1 MFKKT
6 ILTLAITGLAHTTYA
21 TPPKGDIYAKGTDAY
36 VIDQENR
43 IVRDNFG
50 GCVRSINWTKETALP
65 ICEGWPEQ
73 KTKPKPQLSAP
84 IASKPEPQP
93 EPEPEPV
100 VEKQTVEEPIPIF
113 RGLFKTNRAELND
126 NAFGKLDLIVE
137 YMNKYPAKRIL
148 VEGHTDN
155 QGSAAYNKNLSLR
168 RAQAVKNYLVSKGIT
183 ADRIEIIGYG
193 ESQPIADNST
203 PEGRQL
209 NRRVEIKLIKL

>member
-6 ILTLAITGLAHTTYA
+6 IFTLTIIGLTHTAQA
-21 TPPKGDIYAKGTDAY
+21 TPPKGDIYAEGTDAY

-50 GCVRSINWTKETALP
+50 GCVRSINWTKETALA

-73 KTKPKPQLSAP
+73 KVEKAEPKPQLTTP
-84 IASKPEPQP
+84 ITTKPEPQP
-93 EPEPEPV
+93 EPV
-100 VEKQTVEEPIPIF
+100 AEEPLPVF
-113 RGLFKTNRAELND
+113 RGLFKTNSAELND
-126 NAFGKLDLIVE
+126 DAFGKLDLIVE
-137 YMNKYPAKRIL
+137 YMKKYPAKRIV

-155 QGSAAYNKNLSLR
+155 VGSETYNKTLSER
-168 RAQAVKNYLVSKGIT
+168 RAQAVKNYLVSQGIT
-183 ADRIEIIGYG
+183 ADRIEIVGYG

-209 NRRVEIKLIKL
+209 NRRVEIKLIK